1 MSNKTPIY
9 TLKAVKRYEQK
20 VTKKNI
26 SLNPDIE
33 SDLIKAIE
41 SDKTAF
47 STLVKRLLRKHYNLD

>member
-1 MSNKTPIY
+1 MSKKTPSY
-9 TLKAVKRYEQK
+9 TLKAIKRYEQK

-26 SLNPDIE
+26 SFNPDVE
-33 SDLIKAIE
+33 SDLIKAIG

>member
-1 MSNKTPIY
+1 MSNKTPSY

-33 SDLIKAIE
+33 LDLIKAIE

-47 STLVKRLLRKHYNLD
+47 GTLVKKLLRKHYNLD

>member
-26 SLNPDIE
+26 SLNPDTE
-33 SDLIKAIE
+33 LELIRAIE
-41 SDKTAF
+41 RDKTAF
-47 STLVKRLLRKHYNLD
+47 STLVKKLLRKHYNLD